1 MRSLVLRRGLSV
13 LTASLALGWGRSE
26 AAAQGGAMLGP
37 VQVITLGAAKVNS
50 LTVSVTSG
58 TVQTIA
64 AVQDN
69 TVNAFPTPVAITTE
83 WDVQPGQ
90 TSSINLVAYFTT
102 PAQAMTGG
110 TVQIP
115 SSRILGRMTTGL
127 PTTFTPFTQAA
138 VAGAGTAGGSLNL
151 FVVGIGITGTNKQG
165 TRTDNLDLQLNLVGF
180 PDLSVGTYTGTM
192 NIRAV
197 AQ

>member
-1 MRSLVLRRGLSV
+1 M
-13 LTASLALGWGRSE
+13 
-26 AAAQGGAMLGP
+26 
-37 VQVITLGAAKVNS
+37 
-50 LTVSVTSG
+50 
-58 TVQTIA
+58 
-64 AVQDN
+64 
-69 TVNAFPTPVAITTE
+69 AITTQ

-127 PTTFTPFTQAA
+127 PTTFTAFTQAA

-151 FVVGIGITGTNKQG
+151 LY
-165 TRTDNLDLQLNLVGF
+165 RHRHYRL
-180 PDLSVGTYTGTM
+180 
-192 NIRAV
+192 
-197 AQ
+197 